1 MRPLPPLIR
10 WTRSSA
16 ILLSGFLFVVALIVY
31 VWWPLA
37 QEYLAYIN
45 WNGPWWLYMDW
56 LLIGLFLFMS
66 LTIVARADLRTDA
79 LILFV
84 ATIGG
89 LVIEAW
95 GTQTNLWFYYTNERP
110 PLWIV
115 PAWPIATL
123 SIDRVTRLLNWL
135 VDRVTER
142 VYPPN
147 SESRFPIP
155 KLPKSPI
162 SLSTNSQSTI
172 PQSRSL
178 FSILYWLTF
187 ASFSTIMLDFVAP
200 TFNKPYTIL
209 AVLLCA
215 LLILTPTDYRR
226 AWLIFVAGAG
236 LGYFLELWGTTRECW
251 TYYTYQTP
259 PLFAVLAHGMA
270 AVAFWRTGLLMKRV
284 AGRFRQLLPAA
295 SNAQNDQT

>member
-10 WTRSSA
+10 WNRSA
-16 ILLSGFLFVVALIVY
+16 AVLLSGFFLIILLIIY

-37 QEYLAYIN
+37 EELLSYID
-45 WNGPWWLYMDW
+45 WTGPWWLYMDW
-56 LLIGLFLFMS
+56 LLIGIFLFMS
-66 LTIVARADLRTDA
+66 LTIVARADLRRDG

-123 SIDRVTRLLNWL
+123 SIDRITRLLAYLTTTVARKLNGERRSAAASKARIW
-135 VDRVTER
+135 RV
-142 VYPPN
+142 VYW
-147 SESRFPIP
+147 IV
-155 KLPKSPI
+155 
-162 SLSTNSQSTI
+162 
-172 PQSRSL
+172 
-178 FSILYWLTF
+178 F
-187 ASFSTIMLDFVAP
+187 AAFLLIMIAFVMP
-200 TFNKPYTIL
+200 TFGKTATIL
-209 AVLLCA
+209 AFMLCVGLIATPPDHRLSLLVFA
-215 LLILTPTDYRR
+215 
-226 AWLIFVAGAG
+226 AGAG

-270 AVAFWRTGLLMKRV
+270 AVAFWRTGLILQFLAR
-284 AGRFRQLLPAA
+284 RFLP
-295 SNAQNDQT
+295 SSLPSPITD